1 MLHAILKDK
10 RKFACTCDWHTAN
23 LSDTGLLKYA
33 CDSAVNQPG
42 VDIWDLSGQVSYNR
56 KRRQERANVL
66 TPRVLMAAR
75 LAQRLPKRPEN
86 PAVTQ
91 IRVGDSQIL
100 GRPNCCLRNQWVF
113 GAALLDRDL
122 SYDSANWGGGA
133 EPPAVCVSAGEGDCP
148 GQNIPG
154 YLSGS
159 LTLQSAGL
167 SRPTLNDQSPPLT
180 QRVGKSPAPYNVGL
194 PACVDGV
201 NPDGSGERS
210 SH

>member
-33 CDSAVNQPG
+33 RDSGNVWALQPQREERKTAVLLCLGKIPKGTVQSKLQPSLFG
-42 VDIWDLSGQVSYNR
+42 PIRNRRGITDISGEPTRCGHMGHVWAGFLHNR

-66 TPRVLMAAR
+66 TPRVLMAASEDLTDIPCLYTR
-75 LAQRLPKRPEN
+75 SAGWN
-86 PAVTQ
+86 PT
-91 IRVGDSQIL
+91 D
-100 GRPNCCLRNQWVF
+100 CCLRNQWVF

-148 GQNIPG
+148 VKTFLDI
-154 YLSGS
+154 
-159 LTLQSAGL
+159 
-167 SRPTLNDQSPPLT
+167 
-180 QRVGKSPAPYNVGL
+180 V
-194 PACVDGV
+194 
-201 NPDGSGERS
+201 
-210 SH
+210 